1 MAGTA
6 WRGAA
11 WPGKA
16 WQAWQG
22 QARQGEV
29 RQARRGK
36 TWHGTARHGR
46 QGGARQGE
54 AWFGRVWQAGQGLA
68 WQGVARPGT
77 VRQAWQGVARQGQV
91 RQARERP
98 VTLTLVQ
105 VREIKKGFVMAF
117 AKKDESVAV
126 VKAANIVRTTLRI
139 TGTAPLVQLKFSEKA
154 KAMMMKNMATPA
166 AEKKS
171 KSVREARDYDAD
183 YVGAQHISVAGWNGM
198 PCAAFRS
205 AMIDACRTVG
215 LVMTKAKMAVFVVP
229 DGFDAH
235 DGTPLVKILN
245 GSPERFESLVRND
258 NGGADVRIRAMWRE
272 WEMDVTVEFD
282 ADMISAESVV
292 NLLDRAGRQVGIGE
306 GRPFSKNSVGQGWGT
321 FTVKAGK

>member
-1 MAGTA
+1 MAGMARPGTA
-6 WRGAA
+6 GRGTAGVA
-11 WPGKA
+11 
-16 WQAWQG
+16 G
-22 QARQGEV
+22 Q
-29 RQARRGK
+29 
-36 TWHGTARHGR
+36 GTARP
-46 QGGARQGE
+46 
-54 AWFGRVWQAGQGLA
+54 
-68 WQGVARPGT
+68 GVARPGT